1 MIDIATAE
9 DMERALAQ
17 MDPEQHQHLRVL
29 ISEVIQCYVD
39 ADLHGLLLIGRGQDK
54 PMKVIAIN
62 ATEMDAAAL
71 LSTAGVYVNYA
82 VMEDAPPKENFN

>member
-1 MIDIATAE
+1 MTEISTAE
-9 DMERALAQ
+9 EMEHALSL
-17 MDPEQHQHLRVL
+17 MDADQHQHLRML
-29 ISEVIQCYVD
+29 ISEVIRCYVED
-39 ADLHGLLLIGRGQDK
+39 DLHGLLLIGRGQDK

-71 LSTAGVYVNYA
+71 LSTADTYINYT

>member
-9 DMERALAQ
+9 DMERALAL
-17 MDPEQHQHLRVL
+17 MDSEQHQHLRML
-29 ISEVIQCYVD
+29 ISEVIQCYID
-39 ADLHGLLLIGRGQDK
+39 DDTHGLLLLGRGQK
-54 PMKVIAIN
+54 EPMKIVAIN

-71 LSTAGVYVNYA
+71 LSTADTYINYS